1 MRTKST
7 AIWFLTSITFIS
19 LVHLI
24 EAITAIIFNNPIRL
38 LQLYPYGNVLAT
50 SFTPTTYLY
59 VTATA
64 TAVLWAA
71 TCLVAFNNPVESYVN
86 KRVRTDEKLI
96 QDRDALLDSMCETVE
111 SDHRTLTRLTDIMR
125 KMQKGEADEDISA
138 SSAKMPSDIVVTS
151 GPILTK
157 GSPSKVCARTQK
169 KQKATKKKNGSQN
182 GNIKTSA
189 ARLSLRK
196 R

>member
-1 MRTKST
+1 MRTKSI

-24 EAITAIIFNNPIRL
+24 EALTVIMLNNPIRL
-38 LQLYPYGNVLAT
+38 LQLYPYGKTLAD
-50 SFTPTTYLY
+50 SFTPITYLF

-71 TCLVAFNNPVESYVN
+71 TCLVAFNNPVESYLH
-86 KRVRTDEKLI
+86 KLVQADGKAM
-96 QDRDALLDSMCETVE
+96 QDRDALLDRMCETFE
-111 SDHRTLTRLTDIMR
+111 SDLRTLTRLTDILRM
-125 KMQKGEADEDISA
+125 MQKGEADKELPAATTKTS
-138 SSAKMPSDIVVTS
+138 SDIIVTS

-157 GSPSKVCARTQK
+157 GFATEFNTKPMT
-169 KQKATKKKNGSQN
+169 KQKATKKNGSQN
-182 GNIKTSA
+182 SNVKTNA
-189 ARLSLRK
+189 AHLALRK